1 MRLRRKLSYLT
12 VMQNH
17 FDLFQLSAKFAI
29 DTAALDAAYRDVQ
42 GQVHPDRFVNAT
54 DAEKRVAMQW
64 ATRANEAY
72 QTLKNPQKRAQY
84 LCELNGVDLQ
94 TESNT
99 AMPMQFLM
107 QQMEWRE
114 ALGDARAAKDL
125 DALESLDAEVGN
137 DRKARMVQI
146 GAQLDAGDYEHAAQG
161 VRALMFLEKFG
172 EELHYAFDALDA

>member
-1 MRLRRKLSYLT
+1 
-12 VMQNH
+12 MQNH
-17 FDLFQLSAKFAI
+17 FDLFALPAKFAV
-29 DTAALDAAYRDVQ
+29 DMGALDAAYRDVQ
-42 GQVHPDRFVNAT
+42 GRVHPDRFVNAS

-84 LCELNGVDLQ
+84 LCELHGVDLK

-99 AMPMQFLM
+99 AMPAAFLM

-125 DALESLDAEVGN
+125 DALEALDAEVGQ
-137 DRKARMVQI
+137 DRKARMARI
-146 GAQLDAGDYEHAAQG
+146 GEQLDAGDYEHAAQG

-172 EELHYAFDALDA
+172 EELHYALDALDS

>member
-1 MRLRRKLSYLT
+1 
-12 VMQNH
+12 MQNH
-17 FDLFQLSAKFAI
+17 FELFGLPARFDVDA
-29 DTAALDAAYRDVQ
+29 AALDAAYREVQ
-42 GQVHPDRFVNAT
+42 GRVHPDRFVNAT

-99 AMPMQFLM
+99 AMPMAFLM

-114 ALGDARAAKDL
+114 ALGDARAAKDAGALDKL
-125 DALESLDAEVGN
+125 DAQVRGERKTLLAEVG
-137 DRKARMVQI
+137 K
-146 GAQLDAGDYEHAAQG
+146 QLDGGDFDAAAQG
-161 VRALMFLEKFG
+161 VRSLMFLDKFG
-172 EELHYAFDALDA
+172 DEVQYAFEAIEG

>member
-1 MRLRRKLSYLT
+1 
-12 VMQNH
+12 MQNH
-17 FDLFQLSAKFAI
+17 FELFNLPQQFAI
-29 DTAALDAAYRDVQ
+29 DAGALDSAYRDVQ
-42 GQVHPDRFVNAT
+42 SRVHPDKFVNAT

-99 AMPMQFLM
+99 AMPMAFLM

-114 ALGDARAAKDL
+114 ELGEARAAKDSDAL
-125 DALESLDAEVGN
+125 DAVDKQLRSA
-137 DRKARMVQI
+137 RKDQLAQI
-146 GAQLDAGDYEHAAQG
+146 EQHINAGDFHAAAQG

-172 EELHYAFDALDA
+172 EEVRFAFEAIEA